1 MSYIVKASHY
11 QSEEK
16 ILFEGPLDLLLDL
29 IEKEK
34 LEITDISI
42 ARVTDQF
49 LRYLERNK
57 NIGPQRLADFLL
69 VAGKLILI
77 KSKAI
82 LPLLELKEE
91 EEMDIEK
98 LKWQLREYQKFKEI
112 SREIKKIEN
121 RKKMFFSRGS
131 YMGIK
136 TVFCP
141 PENLSS
147 QDLTNIFEN
156 ILDKLPKFEKLT
168 QETIKKVI
176 SIRDKIEHLKQSL
189 AYRIE
194 MTFHEATSGFVNKVE
209 VIVTFL
215 AMLELVRKKVVVIEQ
230 TEMFGE
236 IRIRKNKN

>member
-1 MSYIVKASHY
+1 MSYIVKVSHY
-11 QSEEK
+11 QSEGK

-42 ARVTDQF
+42 AQVADQF
-49 LRYLERNK
+49 LEYLDGNK
-57 NIGPQRLADFLL
+57 DISPESLADFLL

-82 LPLLELKEE
+82 LPLLELEEE

-98 LKWQLREYQKFKEI
+98 LKWQLREYKKFKEI
-112 SREIKKIEN
+112 SKEIKKLEN
-121 RKKMFFSRGS
+121 RREMFFSRDS
-131 YMGIK
+131 YLGVK

-141 PENLSS
+141 PENLLS
-147 QDLTNIFEN
+147 QDLMNVFEN
-156 ILDKLPKFEKLT
+156 VLNKLPKFEKLA

-176 SIRDKIEHLKQSL
+176 SIRDKIEHLKKSL
-189 AYRIE
+189 VYRIE
-194 MTFHEATSGFVNKVE
+194 MTFHEATSGFANKVE

-215 AMLELVRKKVVVIEQ
+215 AMLELVRKEIVVIEQ